1 MTKKEQPA
9 KNIIVNNNKARF
21 EYEILDV
28 YEAGIVLVGS
38 EVKALRSG
46 KANIAEAHGEE
57 SDGELWLYNMNI
69 SSYKEAYKENHEQ
82 KRPRKL
88 LLHKTQISKI
98 LGRIKEKGLTL
109 VPLNLYF
116 NAKGL
121 VKMEVGIGKGKKLHD
136 KRESFKKEQ
145 DTREIARVIK
155 GQGQD

>member
-21 EYEILDV
+21 EYEILDT

-57 SDGELWLYNMNI
+57 SDGELWLFNMNI
-69 SSYKEAYKENHEQ
+69 STYKEAHKENHEQ

-88 LLHKTQISKI
+88 LLHKTQINKI

-116 NAKGL
+116 NSKGL
-121 VKMEVGIGKGKKLHD
+121 VKMEIGVGKGKKLHD
-136 KRESFKKEQ
+136 KRETIK
-145 DTREIARVIK
+145 ARDWDRSKARILK
-155 GQGQD
+155 GE

>member
-21 EYEILDV
+21 EYEILDT

-69 SSYKEAYKENHEQ
+69 STYKEAHRDNHEA

-88 LLHKTQISKI
+88 LLHKTQINKI

-116 NAKGL
+116 TAKGL
-121 VKMEVGIGKGKKLHD
+121 VKMEIGIGKGKKLHD
-136 KRESFKKEQ
+136 KRETIK
-145 DTREIARVIK
+145 ARDWDRSKARILK
-155 GQGQD
+155 GE

>member
-1 MTKKEQPA
+1 MTKKEQPSRS
-9 KNIIVNNNKARF
+9 IIVSNNKARF
-21 EYEILDV
+21 EYEILDT

-57 SDGELWLYNMNI
+57 SDGELWLFNMNI
-69 SSYKEAYKENHEQ
+69 STYKEAHKENHEQ

-88 LLHKTQISKI
+88 LLHKTQINKI

-116 NAKGL
+116 NSKGL
-121 VKMEVGIGKGKKLHD
+121 VKIEIGIGKGKKLHD
-136 KRESFKKEQ
+136 KRDAIAKRDQDRESA
-145 DTREIARVIK
+145 REAHER
-155 GQGQD
+155 